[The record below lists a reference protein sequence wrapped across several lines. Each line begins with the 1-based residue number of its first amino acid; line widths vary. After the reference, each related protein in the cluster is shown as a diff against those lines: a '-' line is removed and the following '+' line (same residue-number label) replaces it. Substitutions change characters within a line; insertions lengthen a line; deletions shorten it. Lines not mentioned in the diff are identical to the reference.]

1 MPRLYLIRHGKAAA
15 TWDDRDPDPGL
26 TEAGHEQAESRA
38 IQLADKGPLPIVTSP
53 LRRTRETAAPLE
65 RGWNITAK
73 VEPRVGEI
81 PAPSNITGGRKEWLK
96 EVLQCRWG
104 DLGEPIEHWRAQ
116 VLQAFLEIRSD
127 TVVVTHFVAINV
139 AVGYALEDD
148 HVVCFHPDNC
158 SCTVLDLQG
167 STLRIVELGAEGAGR
182 IL

>member
-26 TEAGHEQAESRA
+26 TAAGHEQAESRA
-38 IQLADKGPLPIVTSP
+38 AALVSKGPLPILTSP
-53 LRRTRETAAPLE
+53 LRRTRETAAALE
-65 RGWNITAK
+65 RTWNVTANI
-73 VEPRVGEI
+73 EPRVAEI
-81 PAPSNITGGRKEWLK
+81 PAPENIAIHRSEWLK
-96 EVLQCRWG
+96 EVLQCRWRE
-104 DLGEPIEHWRAQ
+104 LGEPIEHWRAQ
-116 VLQAFLEIRSD
+116 VLQALLEIRSD
-127 TVVVTHFVAINV
+127 TVVVTHFVAINI

-148 HVVCFHPDNC
+148 HVVCFNPDNC